1 MSDGINNDMKD
12 SVGTETALK
21 IHEGVL
27 SAAGR
32 GFAIVASRFND
43 FIVDKLVAGARD
55 ALRRTGGDAARVE
68 LFRCPGAMELPGL
81 ARRALATG
89 RFEGLIVLGAV
100 IRGATPH
107 FDLVVGEATRG
118 IGALAAETGC
128 AVGYGVLAC
137 DTIEQAIERA
147 GTKSGNRGF
156 DAAMVAIEMADLYA
170 RLDAEQGDAGGAKA
184 SLRQDL
190 PRRSK

>member
-1 MSDGINNDMKD
+1 MNNDD
-12 SVGTETALK
+12 IK
-21 IHEGVL
+21 IHEGSL
-27 SAAGR
+27 SAAGH

-43 FIVDKLVAGARD
+43 FIVDKLVHGARD
-55 ALRRTGGDAARVE
+55 ALRRTGADPTRVE

-89 RFEGLIVLGAV
+89 RFDALIVLGAV

-118 IGALAAETGC
+118 IGALADETGC
-128 AVGYGVLAC
+128 AVGYGLLAC
-137 DTIEQAIERA
+137 ETIEQAVERA
-147 GTKSGNRGF
+147 GTKAGNRGF
-156 DAAMVAIEMADLYA
+156 DAAMVAVEMAELYA
-170 RLDAEQGDAGGAKA
+170 RLDAGAGGATGATSGTTKS

-190 PRRSK
+190 PRRK